1 MHPLKKAILY
11 IFSFIFYPIGIIA
24 WVISLFSKDP
34 EKRKTGRVCVYTALI
49 SFVIFTTLGI
59 ITFYSTT
66 TPPNS

>member
-34 EKRKTGRVCVYTALI
+34 EKRKTGRVCVYPALTG
-49 SFVIFTTLGI
+49 SN
-59 ITFYSTT
+59 
-66 TPPNS
+66 TPTSKFGVSNVQL